1 MISYKIEENLDLKD
15 KGYIILDKIKKKLI
29 FLNFLNKLKII
40 IHNYCDASQTW
51 HCVYEIFK

>member
-29 FLNFLNKLKII
+29 F
-40 IHNYCDASQTW
+40 
-51 HCVYEIFK
+51 